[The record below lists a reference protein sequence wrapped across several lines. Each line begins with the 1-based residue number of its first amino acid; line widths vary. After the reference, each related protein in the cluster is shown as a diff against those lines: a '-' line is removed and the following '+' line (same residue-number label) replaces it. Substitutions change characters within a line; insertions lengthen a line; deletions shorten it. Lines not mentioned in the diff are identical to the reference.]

1 MWMSL
6 CNPHLGIV
14 RCCWY
19 AWLNQRWVP
28 IPPDK
33 IVPSHAPDGQAYLF
47 MMDFASDIEGRPA
60 FKIIVCFVRPK
71 GGL

>member
-1 MWMSL
+1 MSL